1 MVIHN
6 SPFLL
11 PEYKYILL
19 YHKYTFINPNIL
31 KYFKIFEFFSKF
43 VDKKG
48 QSVLIFGKFLLCSR

>member
-19 YHKYTFINPNIL
+19 YHKYTFINPKIL
-31 KYFKIFEFFSKF
+31 KYLDFFQNLLT
-43 VDKKG
+43 KKD
-48 QSVLIFGKFLLCSR
+48 SLY